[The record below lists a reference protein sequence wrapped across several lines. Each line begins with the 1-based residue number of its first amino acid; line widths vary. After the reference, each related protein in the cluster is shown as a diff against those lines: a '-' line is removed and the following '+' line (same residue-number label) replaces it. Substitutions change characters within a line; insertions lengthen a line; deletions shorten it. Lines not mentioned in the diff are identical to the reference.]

1 MCIHYIDGTSVDRAG
16 VGRVTT
22 YHPLMESKG
31 GPNMAERGII
41 SFVNGKDTFH
51 IYMPIGGDVKMVAKT
66 LENVKL
72 PTDAFKFSLEA
83 GEIAAEFLK
92 QHRAKYPKTKLISTV
107 SKHTLNTD
115 LVYTVDVY
123 ALTVVV
129 EQVNFGKINAKSIF
143 SSSVEYFY
151 KWANA
156 SRELQNAV
164 DKVVKFMYKGGSS
177 TGERL
182 VKLTSVEGTG
192 NGTILRGWDIK
203 KSSADNPAYR
213 TYRIGNI
220 VGNVEVVG

>member
-1 MCIHYIDGTSVDRAG
+1 
-16 VGRVTT
+16 
-22 YHPLMESKG
+22 MESKG
-31 GPNMAERGII
+31 GPNMAERAIVCFTEDLD
-41 SFVNGKDTFH
+41 SFYVHLPT
-51 IYMPIGGDVKMVAKT
+51 GGDIKTVAKT
-66 LENVKL
+66 LESARLQMGSYTSV
-72 PTDAFKFSLEA
+72 DA
-83 GEIAAEFLK
+83 GEIAAEFVK
-92 QHRAKYPKTKLISTV
+92 QHRTKYPKTKLTTNLR
-107 SKHTLNTD
+107 KQTWDTD
-115 LVYTVDVY
+115 LMYTVDKR
-123 ALTVVV
+123 LI
-129 EQVNFGKINAKSIF
+129 VNVQEVHLGKIGTKSVF
-143 SSSVEYFY
+143 RGTAEYFY